1 MNLEGKVALITGGG
15 TGIGRA
21 TAEMIA
27 GMGGRAIIV
36 GRREDRLK
44 EVAALAP
51 GQIGYVAMDVGDWAA
66 HDGAIHAAVERFGRL
81 DILVNNAALSINR
94 PFMEHRLQDFTD
106 VLHVNLASVAVL
118 IQKAVPSLAK
128 TGGNIVNVTSAAG
141 KWAGMPPQ
149 MLAAY
154 SASKAG
160 MNQLTRVLATELG
173 PMGIRVNAV
182 SPGVTDTEICA
193 GVFADQALIDRC
205 VAATPLGRTGA
216 PEDVAKVICY
226 LASDGAGWV
235 TGQIVD
241 ATGGY
246 HIVA

>member
-51 GQIGYVAMDVGDWAA
+51 DQIGYVAMDVGDWAA
-66 HDGAIHAAVERFGRL
+66 HDDAIHAAVERFGRL

-94 PFMEHRLQDFTD
+94 PFMEHRPQDFTD

-226 LASDGAGWV
+226 LAGDGAGWV